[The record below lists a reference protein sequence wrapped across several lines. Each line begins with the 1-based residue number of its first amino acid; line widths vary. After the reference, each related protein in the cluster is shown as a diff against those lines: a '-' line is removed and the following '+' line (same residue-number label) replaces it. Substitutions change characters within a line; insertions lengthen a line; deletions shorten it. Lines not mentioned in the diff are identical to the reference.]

1 MRHDEKKASCLYAV
15 IVTVVVTLMFLCLF
29 SSCKTVEAV
38 PSVEY
43 ITEYIDKYCTDTL
56 MICERDTITIE
67 KNGDST
73 TITKSKSRDT
83 YRGKTKIDTA
93 RVTEYVKVPYPI
105 EVEKKLSWYEDI
117 SRKVGMWLIPI
128 VVILIVIAICR
139 FVYKRKHL

>member
-15 IVTVVVTLMFLCLF
+15 IVTVVVILMFLCLF

-73 TITKSKSRDT
+73 TVTKSKSRDT
-83 YRGKTKIDTA
+83 YRGKARIDTVK
-93 RVTEYVKVPYPI
+93 VTKYVKEPYRV
-105 EVEKKLSWYEDI
+105 EVEKKLSKYEEI
-117 SRKVGMWLIPI
+117 SLKAGMWLIPI
-128 VVILIVIAICR
+128 LAILVVFAICR
-139 FVYKRKHL
+139 FVYKRK